1 MLRKELQPPKIDE
14 KLVEQL
20 MLLIKEISDLS
31 EEYYEEYYEK
41 NEKTIL
47 NDKID
52 MLNSKVHKKYEPID
66 FQNYMGAMSLEE
78 FAKEISLP
86 NPPVVN
92 DITLEEV
99 SKIIEMIIELKS
111 PEGIEEVE
119 EVDDYIWYYIELLE
133 KSMPHNNISDL
144 IYWYDVEEYGHEPSA
159 REIAEKAF
167 ATREIRDL

>member
-14 KLVEQL
+14 KLVEELIQL
-20 MLLIKEISDLS
+20 IQEISNLS
-31 EEYYEEYYEK
+31 EQYYEEYYEK

-52 MLNSKVHKKYEPID
+52 ILNSKVQKAYEPVD
-66 FQNYMGAMSLEE
+66 FQNYMGAMSLDE

-86 NPPVVN
+86 NPPVVS
-92 DITLEEV
+92 DITLEEA
-99 SKIIEMIIELKS
+99 SQIIEMIIELKS
-111 PEGIEEVE
+111 PDGIEEVE
-119 EVDDYIWYYIELLE
+119 EVENYICYYIELLE
-133 KSMPHNNISDL
+133 KSIHHNNISDL

-167 ATREIRDL
+167 ETREIRNL